1 MTFGSG
7 GAGFAVL
14 GLFLAALGIYG
25 VVARLVAQRTI
36 EIGIRIALGAR
47 LDSGRPPRASHG
59 TAHHMHRR
67 GHRDAWR
74 DRADPY
80 DRDRQLP
87 GLETSSTLIVAGAT
101 LLLVSVSAV
110 ACYLPARR
118 AATIDPLLAM
128 RAE

>member
-36 EIGIRIALGAR
+36 EIGIRMALGAR
-47 LDSGRPPRASHG
+47 LDQVVRLVLRTGLRITCIGAGIGMLGAIALTRTIA
-59 TAHHMHRR
+59 T
-67 GHRDAWR
+67 
-74 DRADPY
+74 
-80 DRDRQLP
+80 QLP